1 MVCGSASELLLVR
14 VPYFW
19 LAHWSRSSDHEM
31 SVIEHLSSN
40 DNLWIVGLIVLAEL
54 VERPFVDLLLALIS
68 AAVPLSLAFTL
79 VFATTRFLLALPLV
93 DREVA
98 QAHVD

>member
-1 MVCGSASELLLVR
+1 MC
-14 VPYFW
+14 
-19 LAHWSRSSDHEM
+19 
-31 SVIEHLSSN
+31 VIEHLSSN

-54 VERPFVDLLLALIS
+54 IECPFVDLLLALIS

-79 VFATTRFLLALPLV
+79 VFATTRFLLVLPLV
-93 DREVA
+93 DGEVA

>member
-1 MVCGSASELLLVR
+1 MR

-19 LAHWSRSSDHEM
+19 LAHWSRFSDHEM

-79 VFATTRFLLALPLV
+79 VFATTRLLLVLPLV
-93 DREVA
+93 DGEVA